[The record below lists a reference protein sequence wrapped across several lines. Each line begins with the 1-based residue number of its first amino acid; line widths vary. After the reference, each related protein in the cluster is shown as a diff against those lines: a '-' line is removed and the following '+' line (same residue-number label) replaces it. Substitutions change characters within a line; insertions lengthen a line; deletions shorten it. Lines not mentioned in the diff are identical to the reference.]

1 MEKLW
6 RLQLRVSGRG
16 SNASAALNTETAA
29 AGPLVAPARRERETL
44 VSVEQLGLHTC
55 YTYREVAC
63 EKSGRKGRDAT
74 PGSHSTS

>member
-1 MEKLW
+1 M
-6 RLQLRVSGRG
+6 
-16 SNASAALNTETAA
+16 AATAA
-29 AGPLVAPARRERETL
+29 CVWERKQCFGCLKHRNCCRGAPVAPARRERETL